1 MSSTSVHSNQNKHI
15 VGGQTIPREPD
26 ENLEMPPQAAGK
38 GPSVYDVREGREGER
53 AEIPTQPNIVV
64 KDGKEVVGRATMDG
78 QQVLTGDGNAVRK
91 AIEEANKANR
101 TQNDIGR

>member
-38 GPSVYDVREGREGER
+38 GPSVLDVIKGEK
-53 AEIPTQPNIVV
+53 AIISAQSNIVV
-64 KDGKEVVGRATMDG
+64 KDGKKVVGRATMDG
-78 QQVLTGDGNAVRK
+78 QVLSGNVATVRRALQDK
-91 AIEEANKANR
+91 DKESR
-101 TQNDIGR
+101 

>member
-38 GPSVYDVREGREGER
+38 GPSVLDVIKGEK
-53 AEIPTQPNIVV
+53 AIISAQSNIVV
-64 KDGKEVVGRATMDG
+64 KDGKKVVGRATMDG
-78 QQVLTGDGNAVRK
+78 QVLSGDGNAVKRALK
-91 AIEEANKANR
+91 DDK
-101 TQNDIGR
+101 DIGR

>member
-38 GPSVYDVREGREGER
+38 GPSVLDVIKGEK
-53 AEIPTQPNIVV
+53 AIISAQPNIVV
-64 KDGKEVVGRATMDG
+64 KDGKKVVGRATMDG
-78 QQVLTGDGNAVRK
+78 QVLSGDATAVRK
-91 AIEEANKANR
+91 ALKDDK
-101 TQNDIGR
+101 DIGR

>member
-1 MSSTSVHSNQNKHI
+1 MTSTSVHSNQNKHI

-64 KDGKEVVGRATMDG
+64 KDGKKVVGRATKEG
-78 QQVLTGDGNAVRK
+78 QFLFGDRK
-91 AIEEANKANR
+91 AVEKALSEANKSNR
-101 TQNDIGR
+101 NDMEK

>member
-38 GPSVYDVREGREGER
+38 GPSVLDVIKGEK
-53 AEIPTQPNIVV
+53 AIISAQPNIVV
-64 KDGKEVVGRATMDG
+64 KDGKKVVGRATMDG
-78 QQVLTGDGNAVRK
+78 QQVLSGDGNAVRK
-91 AIEEANKANR
+91 ALKDDK
-101 TQNDIGR
+101 DIGR

>member
-38 GPSVYDVREGREGER
+38 GPSVYNVREGREGER

-64 KDGKEVVGRATMDG
+64 KDGKKVVGRATMDG
-78 QQVLTGDGNAVRK
+78 QQVLSGDGNAVRK
-91 AIEEANKANR
+91 ALKDDK
-101 TQNDIGR
+101 DIGR

>member
-38 GPSVYDVREGREGER
+38 GPSVLDVIKGEK
-53 AEIPTQPNIVV
+53 AIISAQSNIVV
-64 KDGKEVVGRATMDG
+64 KDGKKVVGRATMDG
-78 QQVLTGDGNAVRK
+78 QVLSGDATAVRK
-91 AIEEANKANR
+91 ALKDDK
-101 TQNDIGR
+101 DIGR

>member
-38 GPSVYDVREGREGER
+38 GPSVLDVKGEK
-53 AEIPTQPNIVV
+53 AIISAQPNIVV
-64 KDGKEVVGRATMDG
+64 KDGKKVVGRATMDG
-78 QQVLTGDGNAVRK
+78 QVLSGDATAVRK
-91 AIEEANKANR
+91 ALKDDK
-101 TQNDIGR
+101 DIGR

>member
-38 GPSVYDVREGREGER
+38 GPSVLDVIKGEP
-53 AEIPTQPNIVV
+53 AIISAQPNIVV
-64 KDGKEVVGRATMDG
+64 KDGKKVVGRATMDG
-78 QQVLTGDGNAVRK
+78 QQVLSGDGNAVRK
-91 AIEEANKANR
+91 ALKDDK
-101 TQNDIGR
+101 DIGR

>member
-64 KDGKEVVGRATMDG
+64 KDGKKVVGRATKDG
-78 QQVLTGDGNAVRK
+78 QVLSGDGNAVRK
-91 AIEEANKANR
+91 ALKA
-101 TQNDIGR
+101 DKDMEK

>member
-1 MSSTSVHSNQNKHI
+1 MSSTSVHSNQNKYI
-15 VGGQTIPREPD
+15 VGGQTIPGEPD
-26 ENLEMPPQAAGK
+26 EDLKMPPQAAGK
-38 GPSVYDVREGREGER
+38 GPSVLDVIIEGEK
-53 AEIPTQPNIVV
+53 AVIPTQPNIVV
-64 KDGKEVVGRATMDG
+64 RDGKKVVGRATMDG